1 MSRLEKL
8 INELCPG
15 GVEFK
20 SLEELFIIKN
30 GYTPSKSNSEF
41 WDNGTIPWFRMEDI
55 RANGHILNDS
65 IQHITPE
72 AVKGKL
78 FPKDS
83 IIMATTATI
92 GEHALITVDS
102 LANQRFTVFTK
113 QNSEQKNLNMKYVY
127 YYFDIIDEW
136 CKKNTKVSSFPA
148 VDLQKL
154 KKYMMPVPPLEIQ
167 CEIIKILDN
176 FTELTAELTARK
188 KQYEYYRDKLLTLDY
203 SIPMVALKDI
213 ATSMYRG
220 SGIKKDQVTD
230 EGIPCVRYGEIYSI
244 YNTSFQKCISHTKL
258 EFVSSPKYFEY
269 GNVLFAITG
278 ENVEDIAKSI
288 AYLGNEKCLAGG
300 DIVVMKHSQNPRY
313 LAHVLNTAMAKEQKS
328 KGKVKS
334 KVVHSNIPSLEQIKI
349 PLPSLDIQ
357 ERFANILDNFE
368 AICTDLNIG
377 LPAEVE
383 ARQKQY
389 EFYRNQ
395 LLTYVQTGHNILTDR
410 QTDRI

>member
-8 INELCPG
+8 INELCPD

-55 RANGHILNDS
+55 RVNGHILNDS
-65 IQHITPE
+65 IQHITSK

-113 QNSEQKNLNMKYVY
+113 QKSEQKNLNMKYVY

-154 KKYMMPVPPLEIQ
+154 K
-167 CEIIKILDN
+167 
-176 FTELTAELTARK
+176 
-188 KQYEYYRDKLLTLDY
+188 
-203 SIPMVALKDI
+203 
-213 ATSMYRG
+213 
-220 SGIKKDQVTD
+220 
-230 EGIPCVRYGEIYSI
+230 
-244 YNTSFQKCISHTKL
+244 
-258 EFVSSPKYFEY
+258 
-269 GNVLFAITG
+269 
-278 ENVEDIAKSI
+278 
-288 AYLGNEKCLAGG
+288 
-300 DIVVMKHSQNPRY
+300 
-313 LAHVLNTAMAKEQKS
+313 
-328 KGKVKS
+328 
-334 KVVHSNIPSLEQIKI
+334 NI
-349 PLPSLDIQ
+349 
-357 ERFANILDNFE
+357 
-368 AICTDLNIG
+368 
-377 LPAEVE
+377 
-383 ARQKQY
+383 
-389 EFYRNQ
+389 
-395 LLTYVQTGHNILTDR
+395 
-410 QTDRI
+410 